1 MSRPG
6 MVCAG
11 LVLLAMVGCVNESF
25 LTPFT
30 ATTKYRQVA
39 DGTPSVVANALEA
52 GFGGVGITM
61 FSKRH
66 GEEVRLA
73 GQTKSGDVF
82 CVYVRPA
89 DEAGGKRSVVT
100 VKWDRSPDEPLWAS
114 MVQWLTTSAPEEN
127 ASPKES

>member
-61 FSKRH
+61 FTKRH
-66 GEEVRLA
+66 ADEIRLA
-73 GQTKSGDVF
+73 GQTKAGDVF

-89 DEAGGKRSVVT
+89 EEAGGKRSVVT

>member
-1 MSRPG
+1 MTRPG

-11 LVLLAMVGCVNESF
+11 LVLLAAVGCVNESF
-25 LTPFT
+25 LASFTP
-30 ATTKYRQVA
+30 TTKYRQVV

-73 GQTKSGDVF
+73 GQTKSGEVF

-89 DEAGGKRSVVT
+89 GEAGAKRSVVT
-100 VKWDRSPDEPLWAS
+100 VKWDRSPDEPLWTS
-114 MVQWLTTSAPEEN
+114 MVQWLTTSAPEET
-127 ASPKES
+127 ALPKES